1 MIRPEP
7 IVLSWSGGKDSALAF
22 ARLRAD
28 PRVAITG
35 LLTTVAAEHD
45 RVSVHGVRR
54 ALLHAQAAALG
65 VPVYEAALGPESSN
79 RNYDEAM
86 AQALGTLRKE
96 QPAVRRVAF
105 GDIFL
110 QDVREYR
117 EQRIAALGFDG
128 IFPLWGEPTDALA
141 REVMACGIRA
151 RLVCVDT
158 HALSASF
165 AGRAYDDAL
174 LAELSISID
183 PCGEN
188 GEFHTFVSDGP
199 GFRAPVPY
207 EVGEVVMR
215 GDRFAYCDLPPGSDP
230 APLS

>member
-1 MIRPEP
+1 VTRPEP
-7 IVLSWSGGKDSALAF
+7 IILSWSGGKDSALAF

-28 PRVAITG
+28 PRVEVTG
-35 LLTTVAAEHD
+35 LLTTVTAAYD
-45 RVSVHGVRR
+45 RVSIHGVRR

-65 VPVYEAALGPESSN
+65 LPVHQVTLQPESSN
-79 RNYDEAM
+79 QAYDAAL
-86 AQALGTLRKE
+86 AQALGEVRQR

-110 QDVREYR
+110 QDVRQYR
-117 EQRIAALGFDG
+117 EERIAELGFDG
-128 IFPLWGEPTDALA
+128 IFPLWGEPTAALA
-141 REVMACGIRA
+141 REVIECGIRA

-158 HALSASF
+158 HALPAAF

-207 EVGEVVMR
+207 QVGEVVMR
-215 GDRFAYCDLPPGSDP
+215 GDRFAFCDLLPTTMQ
-230 APLS
+230 

>member
-1 MIRPEP
+1 VTRPEP
-7 IVLSWSGGKDSALAF
+7 IILSWSGGKDSALAF

-28 PRVAITG
+28 PRVEVTG
-35 LLTTVAAEHD
+35 LLTTVTAAYD
-45 RVSVHGVRR
+45 RVSIHGVRR

-65 VPVYEAALGPESSN
+65 LPVHQVTLQPESSN
-79 RNYDEAM
+79 QAYDAAL
-86 AQALGTLRKE
+86 AQALGEVRQR

-110 QDVREYR
+110 QDVRQYR
-117 EQRIAALGFDG
+117 EDRIAALGFEG
-128 IFPLWGEPTDALA
+128 IFPLWGEPTAALA
-141 REVMACGIRA
+141 REVIECGIRA

-158 HALSASF
+158 HALPAAF

-188 GEFHTFVSDGP
+188 GEFHTFVSAGPIFSGPIGVLTGELLERDG
-199 GFRAPVPY
+199 FVW
-207 EVGEVVMR
+207 
-215 GDRFAYCDLPPGSDP
+215 CDLL
-230 APLS
+230 AT